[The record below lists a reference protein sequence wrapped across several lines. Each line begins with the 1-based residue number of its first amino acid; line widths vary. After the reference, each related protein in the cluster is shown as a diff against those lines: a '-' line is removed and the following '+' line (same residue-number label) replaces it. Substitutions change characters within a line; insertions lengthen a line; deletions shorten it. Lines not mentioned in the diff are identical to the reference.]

1 MKNDVF
7 IETAAYIMNERCDID
22 KRSGFGL
29 AFISVWNL
37 LSSMKHKMSIGSVEN
52 CDIIIDTPD
61 VYTAHAH
68 PNEPLKPSAEDL
80 HISAKTKKPDRPS
93 FHFITDKFLC
103 RRY

>member
-7 IETAAYIMNERCDID
+7 IETAAYIMNERCEID

-37 LSSMKHKMSIGSVEN
+37 LASMKHKMSIGSVEN

-80 HISAKTKKPDRPS
+80 HISAKTKSP
-93 FHFITDKFLC
+93 TDH
-103 RRY
+103 RSIS